1 MHQSIVELLLNS
13 ITLFNKSV
21 TDVFLICLLTRN
33 DSLQNNNQHINNLLQ
48 HCKNGK
54 QSAQFEIYKLYYKA
68 MYNTSLRILK
78 DSFEA
83 EDVMQESF
91 LVAFTKLSTFKGEVT
106 FGSWLKRI
114 VINKSITQ
122 LRKNNKYDEVS
133 LDVVQ
138 EPSETEVDS
147 NDYAMLK
154 AKDICEAIKQ
164 LKDNYRLALSLNLIE
179 GYDYEEIA
187 EIMHI
192 SYQNSRTI
200 ISRAKNKLRQ
210 LLVVNYEG

>member
-1 MHQSIVELLLNS
+1 
-13 ITLFNKSV
+13 
-21 TDVFLICLLTRN
+21 
-33 DSLQNNNQHINNLLQ
+33 
-48 HCKNGK
+48 
-54 QSAQFEIYKLYYKA
+54 
-68 MYNTSLRILK
+68 MYNTAFRILK

-91 LVAFTKLSTFKGEVT
+91 LIAFTKLGTFKGEVT

-122 LRKNNKYDEVS
+122 LRKNNKYKEVS
-133 LDVVQ
+133 INVV
-138 EPSETEVDS
+138 PDPDSYPDAIDNGNSEYT
-147 NDYAMLK
+147 MLK
-154 AKDICEAIKQ
+154 AKDISEAINR

-187 EIMHI
+187 DIMHI
-192 SYQNSRTI
+192 SYQNSRTM

-210 LLVVNYEG
+210 LLVMNYER

>member
-1 MHQSIVELLLNS
+1 M
-13 ITLFNKSV
+13 
-21 TDVFLICLLTRN
+21 
-33 DSLQNNNQHINNLLQ
+33 QNNNQHITQLLQ
-48 HCKNGK
+48 RCKNGE

-68 MYNTSLRILK
+68 MYNTSLRILN

-91 LVAFTKLSTFKGEVT
+91 LVAFTKLGTFKGEVS
-106 FGSWLKRI
+106 FGAWLKRI

-122 LRKNNKYDEVS
+122 LRKNKKFDHVPLEVVTEKG
-133 LDVVQ
+133 DY
-138 EPSETEVDS
+138 EIDGSEEYSTLSMKVI
-147 NDYAMLK
+147 LG
-154 AKDICEAIKQ
+154 AINQ
-164 LKDNYRLALSLNLIE
+164 LKDNYKVALTLNLIE
-179 GYDYEEIA
+179 GYDYEEISD
-187 EIMHI
+187 IMQI

>member
-1 MHQSIVELLLNS
+1 M
-13 ITLFNKSV
+13 
-21 TDVFLICLLTRN
+21 
-33 DSLQNNNQHINNLLQ
+33 QNNNQHITQLLQ
-48 HCKNGK
+48 RCKNGE

-68 MYNTSLRILK
+68 MFNTSLRILN

-91 LVAFTKLSTFKGEVT
+91 LVAFTKLSTFKGEVS
-106 FGSWLKRI
+106 FGAWLKRI

-122 LRKNNKYDEVS
+122 LRKNKKFDHVPLEVVTEKGDYDGNGNEEYSTLSMKVI
-133 LDVVQ
+133 LG
-138 EPSETEVDS
+138 
-147 NDYAMLK
+147 
-154 AKDICEAIKQ
+154 AINQ
-164 LKDNYRLALSLNLIE
+164 LKDNYKVALTLNLIE
-179 GYDYEEIA
+179 GYDYEEISD
-187 EIMHI
+187 IMKI

>member
-1 MHQSIVELLLNS
+1 MIC
-13 ITLFNKSV
+13 LFN
-21 TDVFLICLLTRN
+21 RN
-33 DSLQNNNQHINNLLQ
+33 DSLRNNNQHITKLLQ
-48 HCKNGK
+48 HCKNNE
-54 QSAQFEIYKLYYKA
+54 QSAQCEIYKLYYKA
-68 MYNTSLRILK
+68 MYNIALRILK

-91 LVAFTKLSTFKGEVT
+91 LVAFTKLGTFKGEVT

-122 LRKNNKYDEVS
+122 LRKNNKYEEVS
-133 LDVVQ
+133 LDVVKEQ
-138 EPSETEVDS
+138 SENESEVETTE
-147 NDYAMLK
+147 YTMLK
-154 AKDICEAIKQ
+154 AKDICEAINQ

>member
-1 MHQSIVELLLNS
+1 MIC
-13 ITLFNKSV
+13 LFN
-21 TDVFLICLLTRN
+21 RN
-33 DSLQNNNQHINNLLQ
+33 DSLHTNSQHITKLLQ

-54 QSAQFEIYKLYYKA
+54 QSAQFEIYKLYYRA

-91 LVAFTKLSTFKGEVT
+91 LVAFTKLGTFKGEVT

-122 LRKNNKYDEVS
+122 LRKNNRYEEVS
-133 LDVVQ
+133 LEVVAEQ
-138 EPSETEVDS
+138 SESVDDS
-147 NDYAMLK
+147 VEYTMLK
-154 AKDICEAIKQ
+154 AKDISEAINR

-187 EIMHI
+187 EIMKI

>member
-1 MHQSIVELLLNS
+1 
-13 ITLFNKSV
+13 
-21 TDVFLICLLTRN
+21 
-33 DSLQNNNQHINNLLQ
+33 
-48 HCKNGK
+48 
-54 QSAQFEIYKLYYKA
+54 

-122 LRKNNKYDEVS
+122 LRKNNRYEEVS
-133 LDVVQ
+133 LEVVAEQ
-138 EPSETEVDS
+138 SESVDDS
-147 NDYAMLK
+147 VEYTMLK
-154 AKDICEAIKQ
+154 AKDISEAINR

-187 EIMHI
+187 EIMKI

>member
-1 MHQSIVELLLNS
+1 
-13 ITLFNKSV
+13 
-21 TDVFLICLLTRN
+21 
-33 DSLQNNNQHINNLLQ
+33 
-48 HCKNGK
+48 
-54 QSAQFEIYKLYYKA
+54 
-68 MYNTSLRILK
+68 MYNTSFRILK

-122 LRKNNKYDEVS
+122 LRKNNKHKEVS
-133 LDVVQ
+133 LDVVAEQ
-138 EPSETEVDS
+138 SEFDIDTIDS
-147 NDYAMLK
+147 DDYIMLK
-154 AKDICEAIKQ
+154 AKDISQAINQ
-164 LKDNYRLALSLNLIE
+164 LKDNYRLALTLNLIE

-187 EIMHI
+187 EIMNI
-192 SYQNSRTI
+192 TYQNSRTT

-210 LLVVNYEG
+210 LLVLNYER